1 MYKFKILIIVAG
13 LLVFGF
19 QNCSPNST
27 QNLMGQN
34 LNQTFSSDQTS
45 KTESVVGFNFYNE
58 KQEVINHQGQNFY
71 ISSKAKFSLN
81 LTTLELVEF
90 DDQNTAVNKYCL
102 NESQKEQLELII
114 SESQM
119 CSKPADAGS
128 SQFCAQAIQ
137 PAYAEIITEKSKTA
151 LGYATDSCG
160 SNMVDFCDAEPIKA
174 WIKTISDN
182 LNQLNC
188 Q

>member
-1 MYKFKILIIVAG
+1 MYKYKILIIVAG

-19 QNCSPNST
+19 QNCSPSTT
-27 QNLMGQN
+27 QNLLVQDPSN
-34 LNQTFSSDQTS
+34 SISQDQTT

-58 KQEVINHQGQNFY
+58 KQEVVNHQGQNFY
-71 ISSKAKFSLN
+71 IQSKAKFSLN
-81 LTTLELVEF
+81 LKTLELMEY
-90 DDQNTAVNKYCL
+90 DEQNTAVNKYCL
-102 NESQKEQLELII
+102 NELLKEQLELII

-119 CSKPADAGS
+119 CSKPAESGS
-128 SQFCAQAIQ
+128 TQFCAQAIQ
-137 PAYAEIITEKSKTA
+137 PAYAEIITQKSKTA

-160 SNMVDFCDAEPIKA
+160 SNRVDFCDAEPIKA

-182 LNQLNC
+182 LNQLSC

>member
-1 MYKFKILIIVAG
+1 MYKLKILIIVAG

-19 QNCSPNST
+19 QNCSPSTT
-27 QNLMGQN
+27 QNLLGSPAQS
-34 LNQTFSSDQTS
+34 LTSDQIT
-45 KTESVVGFNFYNE
+45 KTESVVGFNFYND

-71 ISSKAKFSLN
+71 MSSKAKFSLN
-81 LTTLELVEF
+81 LSTLELIEY
-90 DDQNTAVNKYCL
+90 DAQNTPVNKYCL
-102 NESQKEQLELII
+102 NESSKEQLELII

-119 CSKPADAGS
+119 CSKAADAGS
-128 SQFCAQAIQ
+128 TQFCAQAIQ
-137 PAYAEIITEKSKTA
+137 PAYAEIITQKSKTA

-174 WIKTISDN
+174 WIKTISEN
-182 LNQLNC
+182 LNQLSC

>member
-1 MYKFKILIIVAG
+1 MYKFKILVIVAG

-19 QNCSPNST
+19 QNCSPNTT
-27 QNLMGQN
+27 QNL
-34 LNQTFSSDQTS
+34 LADKPTLVVSSDQSS
-45 KTESVVGFNFYNE
+45 KTEPVVGFNFYNE

-71 ISSKAKFSLN
+71 MSSKAKFSLN
-81 LTTLELVEF
+81 LSTLELMEY
-90 DDQNTAVNKYCL
+90 DAQNTPVNKYCL
-102 NESQKEQLELII
+102 NETLKGQLEQII

-137 PAYAEIITEKSKTA
+137 PAYAEIITQQSKTA

-174 WIKTISDN
+174 WIKTISEN